1 MMQPTIQR
9 QAERRGGS
17 LVLVGGVLF
26 LMVLGMAVLASPV
39 VSLLGDSANA
49 FASAMHGLMAFLL
62 MITATIGLY
71 QGYRI
76 YRGELTDLHDVT
88 LPSVVNA
95 LLAFMTIA
103 FGNWIYIPY
112 RATGGPRE
120 YFLSNAPM
128 IHKIYFEFKEYIALF
143 ALPAAV
149 GAAFILLYYKADVL
163 RRPWLRYSVAVL
175 LALVFFAVMVAFG
188 LGAAITKLQAA

>member
-1 MMQPTIQR
+1 MQRTER
-9 QAERRGGS
+9 AERLGGGW
-17 LVLVGGVLF
+17 VLAGGLLF
-26 LMVLGMAVLASPV
+26 LMVLGVAVFASPV
-39 VSLLGDSANA
+39 VALLGDGANA
-49 FASAMHGLMAFLL
+49 LAAAMHGMTAFML

-71 QGYRI
+71 QGYRLF
-76 YRGELTDLHDVT
+76 RDELADLHDVL

-95 LLAFMTIA
+95 VLALLAII

-120 YFLSNAPM
+120 VFLNTSPA
-128 IHKIYFEFKEYIALF
+128 IHQIFFEFKEYIALF
-143 ALPAAV
+143 ALPLAV
-149 GAAFILLYYKADVL
+149 GAAFILLYYKTDVL

-175 LALVFFAVMVAFG
+175 LGLVFFTVMVAFA

>member
-1 MMQPTIQR
+1 MQQTVRSPV
-9 QAERRGGS
+9 ERRGSGW
-17 LVLVGGVLF
+17 VLAGGVLF
-26 LMVLGMAVLASPV
+26 LMILGMAVFASPV

-49 FASAMHGLMAFLL
+49 LASAMHGLMAFLL

-71 QGYRI
+71 QGYRL

-88 LPSVVNA
+88 MPSVVNA
-95 LLAFMTIA
+95 LLAFMTIV

-120 YFLSNAPM
+120 YFLSSAPM
-128 IHKIYFEFKEYIALF
+128 IHKIYFEFKEYIALY

-149 GAAFILLYYKADVL
+149 AAAFLLLYYNTDVL
-163 RRPWLRYSVAVL
+163 QRPWLRYSVAVL
-175 LALVFFAVMVAFG
+175 LALVFFTVMVAFA

>member
-1 MMQPTIQR
+1 MQQTVRSPV
-9 QAERRGGS
+9 ERRGGGW
-17 LVLVGGVLF
+17 VLAGGLLF
-26 LMVLGMAVLASPV
+26 LMILGMAVFVSPV

-49 FASAMHGLMAFLL
+49 LASAMHGLMAFLL

-71 QGYRI
+71 QGYRL

-88 LPSVVNA
+88 MPSVVNA
-95 LLAFMTIA
+95 LLAFMTIV

-112 RATGGPRE
+112 RSTGGPRE
-120 YFLSNAPM
+120 YFLNSAPM
-128 IHKIYFEFKEYIALF
+128 IHKIYFEFKEYIALY

-149 GAAFILLYYKADVL
+149 AAAFLLLYYNTDVL
-163 RRPWLRYSVAVL
+163 QRPWLRYSVAVL
-175 LALVFFAVMVAFG
+175 LALVFFTVMVAFA